1 MDRNLSIT
9 AERKREKAT
18 TAERERRRRIKGTI
32 N

>member
-9 AERKREKAT
+9 AERGREKAT
-18 TAERERRRRIKGTI
+18 TAVRERRRGMKGTR